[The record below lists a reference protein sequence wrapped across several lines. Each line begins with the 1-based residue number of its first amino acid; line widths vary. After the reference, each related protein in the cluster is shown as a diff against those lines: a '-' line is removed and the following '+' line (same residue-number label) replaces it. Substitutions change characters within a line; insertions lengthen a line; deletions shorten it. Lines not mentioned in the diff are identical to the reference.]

1 MRKPM
6 LASILAAELALVGA
20 AVFYHQSQADK
31 SSQSAGSSK
40 TYKVYSKTY
49 KVYSKAEKAKADKED
64 KKSESSSKAKSKS
77 KKSKL
82 NLQLLQPKQLQEL
95 H

>member
-6 LASILAAELALVGA
+6 LAGILAAELALVGA
-20 AVFYHQSQADK
+20 AVFAD
-31 SSQSAGSSK
+31 SSSK
-40 TYKVYSKTY
+40 TCKVYSKT
-49 KVYSKAEKAKADKED
+49 EKAKDDKED
-64 KKSESSSKAKSKS
+64 EKSESSSKAKSKS

>member
-6 LASILAAELALVGA
+6 LAGILAAELALVGA

-40 TYKVYSKTY
+40 TYKVYSKT
-49 KVYSKAEKAKADKED
+49 EKAKADKED
-64 KKSESSSKAKSKS
+64 EKSE
-77 KKSKL
+77 
-82 NLQLLQPKQLQEL
+82 
-95 H
+95 

>member
-6 LASILAAELALVGA
+6 LAGILAAELSLVGA

-40 TYKVYSKTY
+40 TYKVQQGGKGQGRQGRR
-49 KVYSKAEKAKADKED
+49 KV
-64 KKSESSSKAKSKS
+64 
-77 KKSKL
+77 
-82 NLQLLQPKQLQEL
+82 
-95 H
+95 

>member
-6 LASILAAELALVGA
+6 LAGILAAELALVGA

-31 SSQSAGSSK
+31 SSQCAGS
-40 TYKVYSKTY
+40 SKTY

-64 KKSESSSKAKSKS
+64 EKSESSSKAKSKS